1 MKFTRAEIEDIL
13 KDADYPSAMISKV
26 ASDLESLS
34 PESQRVFEKWESK
47 RILPDDAF
55 DVAGVSP
62 RSVRERNPRMKD
74 IAIILLH
81 DHLVKLVKREI
92 AFLFGTKER
101 EARKKELERKMAE
114 AMFARR
120 NGKPENN

>member
-1 MKFTRAEIEDIL
+1 MKFTRTEIEDIL
-13 KDADYPSAMISKV
+13 KDVDYPSAMIPKI
-26 ASDLESLS
+26 ASDLECLS

-62 RSVRERNPRMKD
+62 RSVREKNPRMKD

-81 DHLVKLVKREI
+81 DHLVKLVEKEI
-92 AFLFGTKER
+92 AFLFGAKER
-101 EARKKELERKMAE
+101 EARKTELERKMAE

-120 NGKPENN
+120 NGKPKNN